1 MVIFL
6 NKINLNVSAMKK
18 TLLILFLSATTICFA
33 NESYERLNNS
43 DIVLS
48 KKGKALEVIFDT
60 KNSSPVFKL
69 TKFGEMLDMDFD
81 YNTNEK
87 AVIVNF
93 KDYSPGPYILTVDDE
108 YKSEDVLIYVEEA
121 NIRVID
127 RRIFKKPVYQFKDNK
142 FKIKVFENTTL
153 VDVVIESLHGDVLH
167 NKKYTSVE
175 LDKTVFLLSEEVGK
189 CVVNLNYKSKDFT
202 KAIDLL

>member
-6 NKINLNVSAMKK
+6 NKINLNIPAMKK
-18 TLLILFLSATTICFA
+18 TLLILFLSATTISFA

-48 KKGKALEVIFDT
+48 KNGKTLEVIFDT

-69 TKFGEMLDMDFD
+69 IKLGEMLDMDFD
-81 YNTNEK
+81 YNTNESTL
-87 AVIVNF
+87 IVNF

-127 RRIFKKPVYQFKDNK
+127 RRVFKKPVYQFKDNK
-142 FKIKVFENTTL
+142 FKIKVYENTTL
-153 VDVVIESLHGDVLH
+153 VDVVIESLSGDVLH

-189 CVVNLNYKSKDFT
+189 CVVNLNYKRKDFT
-202 KAIDLL
+202 KAIDFL

>member
-43 DIVLS
+43 DIILS
-48 KKGKALEVIFDT
+48 KNGKALEVIFDT

-108 YKSEDVLIYVEEA
+108 DTCDGVLI
-121 NIRVID
+121 
-127 RRIFKKPVYQFKDNK
+127 
-142 FKIKVFENTTL
+142 
-153 VDVVIESLHGDVLH
+153 
-167 NKKYTSVE
+167 
-175 LDKTVFLLSEEVGK
+175 
-189 CVVNLNYKSKDFT
+189 
-202 KAIDLL
+202 

>member
-1 MVIFL
+1 
-6 NKINLNVSAMKK
+6 MKK
-18 TLLILFLSATTICFA
+18 TLLILFLSVNTISFA

-43 DIVLS
+43 DIILS
-48 KKGKALEVIFDT
+48 KNGKALEVIFDT

-69 TKFGEMLDMDFD
+69 IKLGEMLDMDFD
-81 YNTNEK
+81 YNTNESTL
-87 AVIVNF
+87 IVNF

-127 RRIFKKPVYQFKDNK
+127 RRVFKKPVYQFKDNK

-153 VDVVIESLHGDVLH
+153 VDVVIESLSGDVLH
-167 NKKYTSVE
+167 NKKYTLVE

-189 CVVNLNYKSKDFT
+189 CVVNLNYKRKDFT
-202 KAIDLL
+202 KAINFL

>member
-6 NKINLNVSAMKK
+6 NKINLNIPAMKK
-18 TLLILFLSATTICFA
+18 TLLILFLSATAISFA

-48 KKGKALEVIFDT
+48 KNGKALEVIFDT
-60 KNSSPVFKL
+60 RNSSPVFKL
-69 TKFGEMLDMDFD
+69 TKLGEMLDMDFD
-81 YNTNEK
+81 YYTNES

-93 KDYSPGPYILTVDDE
+93 KDYRPGPYILTVDDE

-127 RRIFKKPVYQFKDNK
+127 RRVFKKPVYQFKDNK

-153 VDVVIESLHGDVLH
+153 VDVVIESLSGDVLH

-189 CVVNLNYKSKDFT
+189 CVVNLNYKRKDFT
-202 KAIDLL
+202 KAINFL

>member
-1 MVIFL
+1 
-6 NKINLNVSAMKK
+6 MKK

-48 KKGKALEVIFDT
+48 KNGKALEVIFDT

-69 TKFGEMLDMDFD
+69 IKLGEILDMDFD
-81 YNTNEK
+81 YNTNESTL
-87 AVIVNF
+87 IVNF

-153 VDVVIESLHGDVLH
+153 VDVVIESLQGDVLH

-189 CVVNLNYKSKDFT
+189 CVVNLNYKRKDFT

>member
-6 NKINLNVSAMKK
+6 NKINLNIPAMKK
-18 TLLILFLSATTICFA
+18 TLLILFLSATTISFA

-48 KKGKALEVIFDT
+48 KNGKTLEVIFDT

-69 TKFGEMLDMDFD
+69 TKLGEMLDVDFD
-81 YNTNEK
+81 YYTNES

-93 KDYSPGPYILTVDDE
+93 KDYRPGPYILTVDDE

-127 RRIFKKPVYQFKDNK
+127 RRVFKKPVYQFKDNK

-153 VDVVIESLHGDVLH
+153 VDVVIESLSGDVLH
-167 NKKYTSVE
+167 NKKYTLVE

-189 CVVNLNYKSKDFT
+189 CVVNLNYKRKDFT
-202 KAIDLL
+202 KAIDFL

>member
-1 MVIFL
+1 M
-6 NKINLNVSAMKK
+6 NKINLNIPAMKK
-18 TLLILFLSATTICFA
+18 TLLILFLSATTISFA

-48 KKGKALEVIFDT
+48 KNGKTLEVIFDT

-69 TKFGEMLDMDFD
+69 TKLGEMLDVDFD
-81 YNTNEK
+81 YYTNES

-93 KDYSPGPYILTVDDE
+93 KDYRPGPYILTVDDE

-127 RRIFKKPVYQFKDNK
+127 RRVFKKPVYQFKDNK

-153 VDVVIESLHGDVLH
+153 VDVVIESLSGDVLH
-167 NKKYTSVE
+167 NKKYTLVE

-189 CVVNLNYKSKDFT
+189 CVVNLNYKRKDFT
-202 KAIDLL
+202 KAIDFL

>member
-1 MVIFL
+1 
-6 NKINLNVSAMKK
+6 MKK
-18 TLLILFLSATTICFA
+18 TLLILFLSVNTISFA

-43 DIVLS
+43 DIILS
-48 KKGKALEVIFDT
+48 KNGKALEVIFDT

-69 TKFGEMLDMDFD
+69 IKLGEMLDMDFD
-81 YNTNEK
+81 YNTNESTL
-87 AVIVNF
+87 IVNF

-127 RRIFKKPVYQFKDNK
+127 RRVFKKPVYQFKDNK

-153 VDVVIESLHGDVLH
+153 VDVVIESLSGDVLH
-167 NKKYTSVE
+167 NKKYTLVE

-189 CVVNLNYKSKDFT
+189 CVVNLNYKRKDFT
-202 KAIDLL
+202 KAIDFL

>member
-6 NKINLNVSAMKK
+6 NKINLNIPAMKK
-18 TLLILFLSATTICFA
+18 TLLILFLSVNTISFA

-48 KKGKALEVIFDT
+48 KNGKALEVIFDT
-60 KNSSPVFKL
+60 RNSSPVFKL
-69 TKFGEMLDMDFD
+69 TKLGEMLDMDFD
-81 YNTNEK
+81 YYTNES

-93 KDYSPGPYILTVDDE
+93 KDYRPGPYILTVDDE

-127 RRIFKKPVYQFKDNK
+127 RRVFKKPVYQFKDNK

-153 VDVVIESLHGDVLH
+153 VDVVIESLSGDVLH
-167 NKKYTSVE
+167 NKKYTLVE

-189 CVVNLNYKSKDFT
+189 CVVNLNYKRKDFT
-202 KAIDLL
+202 KAINFL

>member
-1 MVIFL
+1 
-6 NKINLNVSAMKK
+6 MKK
-18 TLLILFLSATTICFA
+18 TLLILFLSVNTISFA

-43 DIVLS
+43 DIILS
-48 KKGKALEVIFDT
+48 KNGKALEVIFDT

-69 TKFGEMLDMDFD
+69 TKLGEMLDMDFD
-81 YNTNEK
+81 YYTNES

-93 KDYSPGPYILTVDDE
+93 KDYRPGPYILTVDDE

-127 RRIFKKPVYQFKDNK
+127 RRVFKKPVYQFKDNK

-153 VDVVIESLHGDVLH
+153 VDVVIESLSGDVLH
-167 NKKYTSVE
+167 NKKYTLVE

-189 CVVNLNYKSKDFT
+189 CVVNLNYKRKDFT
-202 KAIDLL
+202 KAIDFL

>member
-1 MVIFL
+1 
-6 NKINLNVSAMKK
+6 
-18 TLLILFLSATTICFA
+18 
-33 NESYERLNNS
+33 
-43 DIVLS
+43 LS
-48 KKGKALEVIFDT
+48 KNGKALEVIFDT
-60 KNSSPVFKL
+60 RNSSPVFKL
-69 TKFGEMLDMDFD
+69 TKLGEMLDMDFD
-81 YNTNEK
+81 YYTNES

-93 KDYSPGPYILTVDDE
+93 KDYRPGPYILTVDDE

-127 RRIFKKPVYQFKDNK
+127 RRVFKKPVYQFKDNK

-153 VDVVIESLHGDVLH
+153 VDVVIESLSGDVLH

-189 CVVNLNYKSKDFT
+189 CVVNLNYKRKDFT
-202 KAIDLL
+202 KAINFL